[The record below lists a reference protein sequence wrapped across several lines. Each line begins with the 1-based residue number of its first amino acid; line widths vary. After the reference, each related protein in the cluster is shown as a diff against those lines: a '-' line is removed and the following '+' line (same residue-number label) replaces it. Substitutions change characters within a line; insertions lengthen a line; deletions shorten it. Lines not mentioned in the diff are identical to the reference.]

1 MSEHIIGMFRT
12 RSGAE
17 GAVNSLV
24 AAGFKPT
31 DVSMLVT
38 DKTRGEHFEVE
49 RHTQAPEGAAVGGAA
64 GGAIG
69 AIAAGL
75 TAVASLAIPG
85 IGFLAAGPI
94 VAALAGGGAGAA
106 AGGIIGALIGLG
118 VPRHEA
124 HLYDEEL
131 RGGGM
136 LVGVRAISREQEHV
150 ARQVLRESG
159 ALTQLKS

>member
-17 GAVNSLV
+17 AAVDSLI
-24 AAGFKPT
+24 AAGFKPA

-49 RHTQAPEGAAVGGAA
+49 RHTQAPEGAALGGAA
-64 GGAIG
+64 GGALG

-75 TAVASLAIPG
+75 TAVASLSIPG
-85 IGFLAAGPI
+85 ISFLAAGPI

-106 AGGIIGALIGLG
+106 AGGLIGALIGFG
-118 VPRHEA
+118 VPKHEA

-131 RGGGM
+131 RSGGM
-136 LVGVRAISREQEHV
+136 LVGVRASDRNRERL
-150 ARQVLRESG
+150 ARQVLRETG
-159 ALTQLKS
+159 AITQIRA